1 MATHLATRLRD
12 TLATAARS
20 RETPEKF
27 TTNPLLA
34 AGTLKKTFVVRCARV
49 GSDAPSVNGPERI
62 EIAQVIE
69 CETRAEHRPSGEEQ
83 DVRRDK
89 RMQILFVT
97 GERRNRVEEQHE
109 SVAPSLCEP
118 HDESAQDRQLNGANY
133 VDYRVAHAL
142 DEVEVFHDF

>member
-1 MATHLATRLRD
+1 MPLTSETGFVIPQAPARRLGKTLKKFATTRFR
-12 TLATAARS
+12 
-20 RETPEKF
+20 P
-27 TTNPLLA
+27 

-118 HDESAQDRQLNGANY
+118 HDESAQD
-133 VDYRVAHAL
+133 
-142 DEVEVFHDF
+142 